1 MTRGPSQPA
10 AGHMAIRISFPTADQ
25 PGLELTSHP
34 LTELYLSLLL
44 VRNPARGPAALAPF
58 ARRARARLPKS
69 VLRELGALSFVLGP
83 PFPAHFLFPDGDL
96 AGDAPLALASLSPA
110 DDALQWNIDMFAEE
124 LVSRDPAQREV
135 ADEALR
141 DPAAIVG
148 RLIELLRNYWSYA
161 LETEWPKLRAQ
172 LRLARA
178 EAELD
183 LMNGGLGSLLA
194 HTTRRARLSD
204 GGMTI
209 TPSIPIDLDIPLSEH
224 DRLPVVL
231 SLFAAPFVYTR
242 IGDDGAAVVLPAP
255 SAERRVTP
263 PSFELVQGL
272 SAIADPTRLTLLR
285 LVAAC
290 PRSTRELAQLLELS
304 ESAISKH
311 MRMLA
316 AADLV
321 RGVRHGY
328 YVLYKLVPE
337 RAAAASDAL
346 LDFLAVPST
355 NGSDSRS
362 G

>member
-1 MTRGPSQPA
+1 MS
-10 AGHMAIRISFPTADQ
+10 IRISFPTADQ
-25 PGLELTSHP
+25 PGLELASYP

-44 VRNPARGPAALAPF
+44 VRNPARGPAVLAPF
-58 ARRARARLPKS
+58 ARRARARLPKP
-69 VLRELGALSFVLGP
+69 VLSELGALSFVLGP
-83 PFPAHFLFPDGDL
+83 PLPAHFLFPEGEL
-96 AGDAPLALASLSPA
+96 AGDVPGALRSLSPA
-110 DDALQWNIDMFAEE
+110 DDSLQWNVDMFAEE
-124 LVSRDPAQREV
+124 LVSRDPSQREV

-148 RLIELLRNYWSYA
+148 RLLQLFRDYWTYA
-161 LETEWPKLRAQ
+161 FEDEWPKLDAQ

-178 EAELD
+178 EAELQ
-183 LMNGGLGSLLA
+183 LANGGLGALLA
-194 HTTRRARLSD
+194 HSTRRARLAD
-204 GGMTI
+204 GGISI
-209 TPSIPIDLDIPLSEH
+209 TPSIPIDIDIPLVE
-224 DRLPVVL
+224 DERLPVVL

-242 IGDDGAAVVLPAP
+242 IGGGAAVVLPSP
-255 SAERRVTP
+255 SADRRVTA

-304 ESAISKH
+304 ESAVSKH
-311 MRMLA
+311 MRLLA

-346 LDFLAVPST
+346 LDFLAVPSA

-362 G
+362 S

>member
-1 MTRGPSQPA
+1 MS
-10 AGHMAIRISFPTADQ
+10 IRISFPTADQ
-25 PGLELTSHP
+25 PRLELASYA

-44 VRNPARGPAALAPF
+44 VRDPTRGPATLAPF
-58 ARRARARLPKS
+58 ARRVRSRLPKP

-83 PFPAHFLFPDGDL
+83 PLPADFLFPEGEL
-96 AGDAPLALASLSPA
+96 TGGIPHALASLSPS
-110 DDALQWNIDMFAEE
+110 DESLQWNVDMFVEE
-124 LVSRDPAQREV
+124 SVPTDAAQREV
-135 ADEALR
+135 ADEASR

-148 RLIELLRNYWSYA
+148 RLLQLFSDYWTHAFEDELPRICA
-161 LETEWPKLRAQ
+161 E

-178 EAELD
+178 EAELQ
-183 LMNGGLGSLLA
+183 LASGGLGSLLA
-194 HTTRRARLSD
+194 HSTRRARLFD
-204 GGMTI
+204 GGLAI
-209 TPSIPIDLDIPLSEH
+209 TPSVPYDLDIPLEE
-224 DRLPVVL
+224 DERIQVVL

-242 IGDDGAAVVLPAP
+242 IGEGAAVVLPAP
-255 SAERRVTP
+255 SADRRVTA
-263 PSFELVQGL
+263 PSLELVQGL
-272 SAIADPTRLTLLR
+272 NAISDPTRLTLLR

-304 ESAISKH
+304 ESAVSKH

-321 RGVRHGY
+321 KGVRHGY

-337 RAAAASDAL
+337 RASAASEAL
-346 LDFLAVPST
+346 LEFLAVPGV

>member
-1 MTRGPSQPA
+1 MS
-10 AGHMAIRISFPTADQ
+10 IRISFPTADQ

-44 VRNPARGPAALAPF
+44 VRDPARGPAALAPF
-58 ARRARARLPKS
+58 ARRARARLPKP

-83 PFPAHFLFPDGDL
+83 PFPAHFLFPEGEL
-96 AGDAPLALASLSPA
+96 AGDGARALDSLSQT
-110 DDALQWNIDMFAEE
+110 DESLQWNVDMFAEE

-148 RLIELLRNYWSYA
+148 RLVDLLRSYWSHA
-161 LETEWPKLRAQ
+161 FEDEWPKLSAQ

-178 EAELD
+178 EAELQ
-183 LMNGGLGSLLA
+183 LASGGLGSLLA
-194 HTTRRARLSD
+194 HSTRRARLSD
-204 GGMTI
+204 GGLAI
-209 TPSIPIDLDIPLSEH
+209 TPSIPIDIDIPLARDE
-224 DRLPVVL
+224 RLPVVL

-242 IGDDGAAVVLPAP
+242 IGESAAVVLPAP

-304 ESAISKH
+304 ESAVSKH

-321 RGVRHGY
+321 RGVRNGY

-346 LDFLAVPST
+346 LDFLAVPSAD
-355 NGSDSRS
+355 GSDSRS

>member
-1 MTRGPSQPA
+1 MS
-10 AGHMAIRISFPTADQ
+10 IRISFPTADQ
-25 PGLELTSHP
+25 PGLELESYA

-44 VRNPARGPAALAPF
+44 VRDPSRGPVALAPF
-58 ARRARARLPKS
+58 ARRVRARLPKP
-69 VLRELGALSFVLGP
+69 VLSELGALSFVLGP
-83 PFPAHFLFPDGDL
+83 PLPAHFLFPDGEL
-96 AGDAPLALASLSPA
+96 AEDAPTALATLSPS
-110 DDALQWNIDMFAEE
+110 DESLQWNVDMFCEE
-124 LVSRDPAQREV
+124 LVSKDPTKRAI

-148 RLIELLRNYWSYA
+148 RMIELFRNYWSYA
-161 LETEWPKLRAQ
+161 FADEWPKLRVQ
-172 LRLARA
+172 LGLARA
-178 EAELD
+178 EAELQ
-183 LMNGGLGSLLA
+183 LASGGIASLLA
-194 HTTRRARLSD
+194 HSTRRARLAD
-204 GGMTI
+204 GGI
-209 TPSIPIDLDIPLSEH
+209 SIQPSVPIDIEIPMEEEE
-224 DRLPVVL
+224 RLPVVL

-242 IGDDGAAVVLPAP
+242 IGDAAAVVLPAP
-255 SAERRVTP
+255 AADRRITA

-304 ESAISKH
+304 ESAVSKH

-321 RGVRHGY
+321 RGVRQGY

-346 LDFLAVPST
+346 LDFLAVPGG